1 MEVVKKFE
9 QKKLSSYSITNAY
22 KSTLTVSQL
31 GKKKNEINKFN
42 SERLKKNDSSFMK
55 TAASAG
61 RIETSENYN
70 TQTPSSNCSESS
82 AEISFSG
89 HSLSGNQGSST
100 FSQIQQQKIVKYWDM
115 RPVSKE
121 IKLQI
126 HRFLFLLKAT
136 P

>member
-1 MEVVKKFE
+1 
-9 QKKLSSYSITNAY
+9 
-22 KSTLTVSQL
+22 
-31 GKKKNEINKFN
+31 
-42 SERLKKNDSSFMK
+42 MK

-61 RIETSENYN
+61 RIKTLENYN

-89 HSLSGNQGSST
+89 HSYLVTKNHQL
-100 FSQIQQQKIVKYWDM
+100 FHKIQQQKIVKYWDIK
-115 RPVSKE
+115 PVSKE

-126 HRFLFLLKAT
+126 HRFSFLLKAT

>member
-1 MEVVKKFE
+1 
-9 QKKLSSYSITNAY
+9 
-22 KSTLTVSQL
+22 
-31 GKKKNEINKFN
+31 
-42 SERLKKNDSSFMK
+42 MK

-61 RIETSENYN
+61 GTETSENYN
-70 TQTPSSNCSESS
+70 TQTPSSNCSESR
-82 AEISFSG
+82 AEISFSR

>member
-1 MEVVKKFE
+1 
-9 QKKLSSYSITNAY
+9 
-22 KSTLTVSQL
+22 
-31 GKKKNEINKFN
+31 
-42 SERLKKNDSSFMK
+42 MK

-61 RIETSENYN
+61 GTETSENYN
-70 TQTPSSNCSESS
+70 TQTPSSNYSESS

-100 FSQIQQQKIVKYWDM
+100 FSQIQQQKIIKYWDM
-115 RPVSKE
+115 KPVSKE

-126 HRFLFLLKAT
+126 HRFSFLLKAT

>member
-1 MEVVKKFE
+1 
-9 QKKLSSYSITNAY
+9 
-22 KSTLTVSQL
+22 
-31 GKKKNEINKFN
+31 
-42 SERLKKNDSSFMK
+42 MK

-61 RIETSENYN
+61 GTETSENYN

>member
-1 MEVVKKFE
+1 
-9 QKKLSSYSITNAY
+9 
-22 KSTLTVSQL
+22 
-31 GKKKNEINKFN
+31 
-42 SERLKKNDSSFMK
+42 MK

-61 RIETSENYN
+61 GTETSENYN

-89 HSLSGNQGSST
+89 HSLSGNQRSST

>member
-1 MEVVKKFE
+1 
-9 QKKLSSYSITNAY
+9 
-22 KSTLTVSQL
+22 
-31 GKKKNEINKFN
+31 
-42 SERLKKNDSSFMK
+42 MK
-55 TAASAG
+55 TTASAG

-100 FSQIQQQKIVKYWDM
+100 FSQNSATKNSQILGYQ
-115 RPVSKE
+115 PVSKE

-126 HRFLFLLKAT
+126 HRFSFLLKAT

>member
-1 MEVVKKFE
+1 
-9 QKKLSSYSITNAY
+9 
-22 KSTLTVSQL
+22 
-31 GKKKNEINKFN
+31 
-42 SERLKKNDSSFMK
+42 MK

-61 RIETSENYN
+61 GTETSENYN

-82 AEISFSG
+82 AEISFSW

>member
-1 MEVVKKFE
+1 
-9 QKKLSSYSITNAY
+9 
-22 KSTLTVSQL
+22 
-31 GKKKNEINKFN
+31 
-42 SERLKKNDSSFMK
+42 MK

-61 RIETSENYN
+61 GTETSENYN

-126 HRFLFLLKAT
+126 HHFLFLLKAT

>member
-1 MEVVKKFE
+1 
-9 QKKLSSYSITNAY
+9 
-22 KSTLTVSQL
+22 
-31 GKKKNEINKFN
+31 
-42 SERLKKNDSSFMK
+42 MK

-61 RIETSENYN
+61 GTETSENYN
-70 TQTPSSNCSESS
+70 PQTPSSNCSESS